1 MIKMFMP
8 KFLNSL
14 PQPPRNNPRL
24 ARSTNTNFKTRFHQ
38 QCDYLL
44 GFQTPKRISDS
55 IFKGN
60 GQETNQIQR
69 MIYMKHQHL
78 HTIKKWTSW
87 WRPI

>member
-1 MIKMFMP
+1 MFMP

-24 ARSTNTNFKTRFHQ
+24 PHPTNKKFKTRFHQ

-55 IFKGN
+55 IFKRN
-60 GQETNQIQR
+60 C
-69 MIYMKHQHL
+69 
-78 HTIKKWTSW
+78 
-87 WRPI
+87 